1 MDKIS
6 ETLLKFLRLDNFVH
20 NITGYVETRIELM
33 KVEIREDVSKVVAR
47 GLVSI
52 ALFLIGL
59 MFLVFFSAG
68 LAHYINGFFDK
79 PYAGYWSV
87 AGMYAALFLIL
98 LIFKKKIYHYFE
110 GQLSDLIKRKA
121 K

>member
-1 MDKIS
+1 MEKIS
-6 ETLLKFLRLDNFVH
+6 ETILKFLRLDHFVH
-20 NITGYVETRIELM
+20 NITGYLETQMELL
-33 KVEIREDVSKVVAR
+33 KVEIREDVAKAIAR
-47 GLVSI
+47 ALVSV
-52 ALFLIGL
+52 LLVLIGF
-59 MFLVFFSAG
+59 MVLVFFSVG

-98 LIFKKKIYHYFE
+98 VIFRKRIYHYFE